1 MEKTINSSEQQ
12 VLLELLRE
20 SREAYPLTQ
29 GQLSERIGMSQSDV
43 SKVER
48 GVRRL
53 DVIELRTWVLALDMS
68 LAGFVAELEAR
79 FKRQDAL
86 SRQARKRAKP

>member
-68 LAGFVAELEAR
+68 LADFVAELEAR

-86 SRQARKRAKP
+86 SRQTRKRAKP